1 MVRPGRSR
9 LPGGCDF
16 AANPAIADQPI
27 FWTEAASPAVLRFSA
42 APAEQ
47 VRRSSPDDPLL
58 NGATVRP
65 AHDGLHA
72 VWRLGAHQLQA
83 RLDGA
88 GDWRDAAVILPLDD
102 ALDLRALTA
111 MRLARWLRRK
121 TAGPDP
127 APLSAARRTRLVQVL
142 RALDARA
149 DGASLRDIAEGL
161 FGHRLSGR
169 AWQDSDLQARTRRLV
184 RSGVALTHGGYRE
197 VLNPLARARRRRL
210 RQSPRDEGAPP

>member
-1 MVRPGRSR
+1 MARPGRFR

-16 AANPAIADQPI
+16 AADPAIADQPI
-27 FWTEAASPAVLRFSA
+27 FWTEAASPAVLRFST

-47 VRRSSPDDPLL
+47 VRRSSPEASLL
-58 NGATVRP
+58 EGAAVRR
-65 AHDGLHA
+65 ADDGLHA

-83 RLDGA
+83 RLGGA

-111 MRLARWLRRK
+111 MRLARWLRRR

-127 APLSAARRTRLVQVL
+127 APLSVARRMRLVQVL
-142 RALDARA
+142 RALDARS

-161 FGHRLSGR
+161 FGRRLSGR

-184 RSGVALTHGGYRE
+184 RSGVALSRGGYRDL
-197 VLNPLARARRRRL
+197 LNPLARARRRL
-210 RQSPRDEGAPP
+210 GESPRDEGAAP